1 MNCSNELKRASDK
14 CPIEIILQIGLS
26 ILACFN
32 IDSNQFIFFFPADED
47 MEEDEETSEE
57 DSDEDE
63 LDEDYD
69 EDEDVDMGDE
79 LDEDEEEE
87 MRVSKQML
95 ARNKAA
101 AAEAARRTKQM
112 AAAAANRASANAT
125 KVIPL
130 KGNAPALT
138 GTLVCPMYRPQ
149 KELKQIYF
157 S

>member
-1 MNCSNELKRASDK
+1 MPHRNNLADWFVNFSLFQYRFK
-14 CPIEIILQIGLS
+14 S
-26 ILACFN
+26 IYL
-32 IDSNQFIFFFPADED
+32 FFPADED

-79 LDEDEEEE
+79 LDEDEEEI
-87 MRVSKQML
+87 RVSKQML
-95 ARNKAA
+95 ARNKAAA

-112 AAAAANRASANAT
+112 AAAAANRASANTT

-138 GTLVCPMYRPQ
+138 GKSLPQYWPQ

-157 S
+157 C